1 MKRKFKLIL
10 FFALTLFLSSCFK
23 KAEAEIDK
31 EILAR
36 SIWEPL
42 SLAETKSLFQIN
54 DSTINVEYIL
64 TWIKDA
70 NSYDNIV
77 KAKYYDISYSDVFEY
92 FKIYSNNTYANKDAL
107 NSAVAKINPTLA
119 EFLIFDT
126 VYAVEEATEV
136 SDTIIYEYI
145 D

>member
-1 MKRKFKLIL
+1 M
-10 FFALTLFLSSCFK
+10 
-23 KAEAEIDK
+23 
-31 EILAR
+31 
-36 SIWEPL
+36 
-42 SLAETKSLFQIN
+42 
-54 DSTINVEYIL
+54 
-64 TWIKDA
+64 
-70 NSYDNIV
+70 
-77 KAKYYDISYSDVFEY
+77 FEY

-126 VYAVEEATEV
+126 VYAVEEATAV